1 MLRRGRKSQD
11 GSGPRHPSRAPT
23 PHRAGGDRSPR
34 PQGFGRRPEDAAHTA
49 FCRGCTLSRVHT
61 RVARTPY
68 AFSGLRDALRRRF
81 GVGLEG
87 AGLGRADLPQPR
99 AIARFCRLPRHI
111 STGGGYGPDGGRR
124 GPHPVPAPRRAGTPP
139 RTPDPKFVVSLDE
152 GEIVEDQV
160 AVDAKRILLRY
171 GAPIAILDRVPQ
183 DERVEF
189 ARMIARTELSKR
201 QPRLKELLQERGYL
215 DEE

>member
-1 MLRRGRKSQD
+1 
-11 GSGPRHPSRAPT
+11 
-23 PHRAGGDRSPR
+23 
-34 PQGFGRRPEDAAHTA
+34 
-49 FCRGCTLSRVHT
+49 
-61 RVARTPY
+61 
-68 AFSGLRDALRRRF
+68 
-81 GVGLEG
+81 
-87 AGLGRADLPQPR
+87 
-99 AIARFCRLPRHI
+99 
-111 STGGGYGPDGGRR
+111 
-124 GPHPVPAPRRAGTPP
+124 
-139 RTPDPKFVVSLDE
+139 
-152 GEIVEDQV
+152 VEDQV